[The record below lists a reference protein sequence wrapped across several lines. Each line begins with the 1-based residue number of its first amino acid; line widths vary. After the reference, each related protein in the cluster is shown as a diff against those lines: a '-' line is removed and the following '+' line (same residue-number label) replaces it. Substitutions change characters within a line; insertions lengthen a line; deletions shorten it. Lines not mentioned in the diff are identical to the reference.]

1 MISDEDR
8 DWSGKRGYVAEHFDA
23 AALREAPF
31 DMYLCGP
38 PPMVESVKTWLQDQQ
53 LGHGNLYFEK
63 FTESNT

>member
-1 MISDEDR
+1 MISDEGQ
-8 DWSGKRGYVAEHFDA
+8 DWDGKRGYVPEHFGA

-38 PPMVESVKTWLQDQQ
+38 PPMVESVKSWLADNAIDN
-53 LGHGNLYFEK
+53 GHLYFEK